1 MNFSIITKYP
11 LWFILFCVALGGIYA
26 LVLYRKNDKLKEFS
40 VNLIRLIAALRFLTV
55 ATLGFLLLSPFIK
68 QLDRIVEKPIVI
80 LALDNSESIALTKD
94 SASVKKKYIQQIAQI
109 KSELESDFEL
119 KLYTFGET
127 LSEDDSLSFDQR
139 QTDISAVLEGVE
151 NRFSNRNVGA
161 LIIASDGIYTKGSNP
176 LYTSF
181 SANYPIY
188 TLTIG
193 DTSVQRDAQ
202 VSKIV
207 ANKIAYLGNQFPISI
222 QINASQL
229 NGKKTTLQIFNDGNK
244 VFSVPVEYTSDDFFI
259 DIQAVLEARSVGL
272 QKFLVKLST
281 VDGEQNTANNASTV
295 YLDVLDGREKILLLA
310 NAPHPDIAA
319 IKRAIEQNENYEVS
333 ISLMD
338 KFDGNVDGANLVIYH
353 NLPSKSTD
361 LTKIQQQSKISSLY
375 IVGQQTN
382 INLLNQLSLGMQVQ
396 TIGREYTE
404 ATPKVNKTFPLFTL
418 SEQTLESVTDFP
430 PMVVPF
436 GKVNSSVSTYTL
448 LKQKIGGVETESPL
462 WFFLQK
468 ENYKTGVILG
478 EGVWRWALGD
488 YQKNKTREHLEEMI
502 TKSVQYLSVKADKSL
517 FRVSTENDF
526 LENQSI
532 IFDAQVYNESYEL
545 INNGEVGITLTN
557 SKDQSYQFTFSKTST
572 SYYLDAGRLPAD
584 EYRYIAK
591 TTSLGKELKETG
603 ILTVLPIQVE
613 SLNLRADNQLLTR
626 LSKQHNGETFYLDD
640 ADRLVDVLR
649 KRDDIKAISYAQTRL
664 TDLINNKWVFFLLLA
679 LLSAEWF
686 IRKRNGS
693 Y

>member
-11 LWFILFCVALGGIYA
+11 LWFIFFCAALGGIYA
-26 LVLYRKNDKLKEFS
+26 LVLYRKNNKLKEFPI
-40 VNLIRLIAALRFLTV
+40 NLVRLIAVLRFLTV
-55 ATLGFLLLSPFIK
+55 TILGFLLLSPYIK
-68 QLDRIVEKPIVI
+68 QLERIVEKPII
-80 LALDNSESIALTKD
+80 IIALDNSESIALTKD
-94 SASVKKKYIQQIAQI
+94 SASVTKKYTQQIAEL

-139 QTDISAVLEGVE
+139 QSDISAVLQGVE

-181 SANYPIY
+181 TANYPVY
-188 TLTIG
+188 TLAIG

-229 NGKKTTLQIFNDGNK
+229 KGKKTTLQIFNDGDN
-244 VFSVPVEYTSDDFFI
+244 VFSAPVEYTSDDFFI

-281 VDGEQNTANNASTV
+281 VDDEQNTSNNTSTV

-319 IKRAIEQNENYEVS
+319 IKRAIEQNDNYEVS
-333 ISLMD
+333 VSLMD
-338 KFDGNVDGANLVIYH
+338 KFNGNVDGANLVIYH

-361 LTKIQQQSKISSLY
+361 LTKIQQQSEISSLF

-382 INLLNQLSLGMQVQ
+382 INLFNQLSLGVQ
-396 TIGREYTE
+396 IQTVGQEYTE
-404 ATPKVNKTFPLFTL
+404 ATPKANKTFPLFTL
-418 SEQTLESVTDFP
+418 SEQTLENVADFP

-436 GKVNSSVSTYTL
+436 GKVNSSISAYTL
-448 LKQKIGGVETESPL
+448 LQQKIGGVETESPL

-468 ENYKTGVILG
+468 ENYKTGVIFG
-478 EGVWRWALGD
+478 EGFWRWALGD
-488 YQKNKTREHLEEMI
+488 YQKNKTREHIEELI

-526 LENQSI
+526 LENQPI

-545 INNGEVGITLTN
+545 INDGEVGITLTN

-572 SYYLDAGRLPAD
+572 AYYLNAGRLPAD
-584 EYRYIAK
+584 EYRYIAA

-603 ILTVLPIQVE
+603 VLTVLPIQVE

-626 LSKQHNGETFYLDD
+626 LSRQHNGATFYLDD
-640 ADRLVDVLR
+640 ADRLIEDLR

>member
-26 LVLYRKNDKLKEFS
+26 LVLYIKNNKLKEFS

-55 ATLGFLLLSPFIK
+55 TTLGFLLLSPFIK

-80 LALDNSESIALTKD
+80 IALDNSESIALTKD
-94 SASVKKKYIQQIAQI
+94 SASVKKKYIQQIAEF

-119 KLYTFGET
+119 SLYTFGET
-127 LSEDDSLSFDQR
+127 LSEDDSLNFDQR

-181 SANYPIY
+181 SANYPVY
-188 TLTIG
+188 TIAIG
-193 DTSVQRDAQ
+193 DTSVQRDAK

-222 QINASQL
+222 QIIASQL
-229 NGKKTTLQIFNDGNK
+229 NGKKTTLQIFNDGDK
-244 VFSVPVEYTSDDFFI
+244 VFSTPVEYTSDDFFI

-272 QKFLVKLST
+272 QKFLVKLSS
-281 VDGEQNTANNASTV
+281 VDDEQNTANNASTV
-295 YLDVLDGREKILLLA
+295 YVDVLDGREKILLLA

-353 NLPSKSTD
+353 NLPYKSTD
-361 LTKIQQQSKISSLY
+361 LIKIQQQSEMSSLY

-382 INLLNQLSLGMQVQ
+382 ISLLNQLSLGMQVQ

-404 ATPKVNKTFPLFTL
+404 ATPKANKTFPLFTL
-418 SEQTLESVTDFP
+418 SEQTLENITDFP

-468 ENYKTGVILG
+468 ENYKTGVIFG

-488 YQKNKTREHLEEMI
+488 YQKNKTREHLEELI

-545 INNGEVGITLTN
+545 INDGDVGITLNN

-584 EYRYIAK
+584 EYRYIAN

-626 LSKQHNGETFYLDD
+626 LSKQHNGESFYLDD
-640 ADRLVDVLR
+640 VDRLIEELR